1 MTKST
6 LDSSPNPELVV
17 RELGLV
23 DYKTTLQA
31 MKIFTDSRTPESP
44 DELWLLQHPR
54 VFTQGQ
60 AGKDEHVLAAGDIP
74 VVQADRGGQVTYH
87 APGQWVLYILVD
99 LRRHALGVRA
109 LVDLIESSLVELLA
123 KYDIEANARP
133 DAPGVYVDGEK
144 IAALGLR
151 VRKGCS
157 YHGLALN
164 VELDLEPFQRINPCG
179 YEGLNVTSMKNC
191 LPGRSLDMDAVGRS
205 LVSIVASQ
213 LQD

>member
-31 MKIFTDSRTPESP
+31 MKTFTDSRTPESP

-60 AGKDEHVLAAGDIP
+60 AGKEEHVLAAGDIP
-74 VVQADRGGQVTYH
+74 VVQADRGGQITYH

-99 LRRHALGVRA
+99 LRRHALGVRG
-109 LVDLIESSLVELLA
+109 LVDLIESSLVQLLA
-123 KYDIEANARP
+123 EYDIEANARP
-133 DAPGVYVDGEK
+133 DAPGVYVAGEK

-164 VELDLEPFQRINPCG
+164 VELELEPFQRINPCG
-179 YEGLNVTSMKNC
+179 YEGLKVTSMKKC
-191 LPGRSLDMDAVGRS
+191 LPGRSLDIEAVGRS

>member
-31 MKIFTDSRTPESP
+31 MKTFTDSRTPESP

-60 AGKDEHVLAAGDIP
+60 AGKEEHVLAAGDIP

-87 APGQWVLYILVD
+87 APGQWVVYILVD

-123 KYDIEANARP
+123 QYDIEANARP

>member
-1 MTKST
+1 VTKST

-31 MKIFTDSRTPESP
+31 MKTFTDSRTPESP

-60 AGKDEHVLAAGDIP
+60 AGKEEHVLAAGDIP

-123 KYDIEANARP
+123 QYDVEANARP

-179 YEGLNVTSMKNC
+179 YEGLKVTSMKNC
-191 LPGRSLDMDAVGRS
+191 LPERSLDMESVGRS

>member
-31 MKIFTDSRTPESP
+31 MKTFTDSRTPESP

-60 AGKDEHVLAAGDIP
+60 AGKEEHVLAAGDIP

-99 LRRHALGVRA
+99 LRRHALGVRS

-123 KYDIEANARP
+123 KYDIEASARP
-133 DAPGVYVDGEK
+133 DAPGVYVNGEK

-157 YHGLALN
+157 YHGLALHG
-164 VELDLEPFQRINPCG
+164 ELDLEPFLRINPCG

-191 LPGRSLDMDAVGRS
+191 LPGRSLDMEAVGRS

>member
-1 MTKST
+1 MSKST
-6 LDSSPNPELVV
+6 LDSRLGPELVV

-23 DYKTTLQA
+23 DYQTTLQA
-31 MKIFTDSRTPESP
+31 MKTFTDSRTPESP

-60 AGKDEHVLAAGDIP
+60 AGKEEHVLAAGDIP

-99 LRRHALGVRA
+99 LRRQALGVRA
-109 LVDLIESSLVELLA
+109 LVDLIESSLIELLA
-123 KYDIEANARP
+123 RYAIEANARP
-133 DAPGVYVDGEK
+133 DAPGVYVEGEK

-164 VELDLEPFQRINPCG
+164 VDMDLEPFQRINPCG

-191 LPGRSLDMDAVGRS
+191 LPGCSLDMEAVGRS

-213 LQD
+213 LQN

>member
-31 MKIFTDSRTPESP
+31 MKTFTDSRTPESP

-87 APGQWVLYILVD
+87 APGQWVLYLLVD
-99 LRRHALGVRA
+99 LRRHALGVRG

-123 KYDIEANARP
+123 QYDIEGNARP

-164 VELDLEPFQRINPCG
+164 VELELEPFQRINPCG

-191 LPGRSLDMDAVGRS
+191 RPGRSLDMEAVGRS